1 MKYLAFIW
9 ILSVVFLTTISCKYP
24 NHLPNEISNKFVKGK
39 NLDKVWSDPSFHGKF
54 EYRVNVKWHNS
65 NEAME
70 YQDFVKNKLYLI
82 ENPNSSNEL
91 VLYIRLDKSP
101 LMAGLATPG
110 VFIDGIIYNKN
121 GQIIAAF
128 TNERLTVIPSST
140 NLKNAI
146 DDSLKFIHSE
156 FSANQY

>member
-1 MKYLAFIW
+1 MKYFAFVCV
-9 ILSVVFLTTISCKYP
+9 LSVAFLTTISCKYP

-39 NLDKVWSDPSFHGKF
+39 NLDKVWSDPSFRGRF

-65 NEAME
+65 KEAME
-70 YQDFVKNKLYLI
+70 YQDFVKNKLYII
-82 ENPNSSNEL
+82 ENPGSSNEL

-101 LMAGLATPG
+101 LMVGLATPG
-110 VFIDGIIYNKN
+110 VFIDGIIYNKDRR
-121 GQIIAAF
+121 IIAAF

-146 DDSLKFIHSE
+146 EDSLKFIHLE
-156 FSANQY
+156 FNANQ